1 MSKPENVKIPL
12 ALFNRITYLLECWDV
27 TDDYDEVVQS
37 DYREVTLALQKK
49 KQSLELRVD
58 YAKIV
63 NALDDDSRDIA
74 RISYLQKKR
83 ELYDDDF

>member
-12 ALFNRITYLLECWDV
+12 ALFKRVIYLLECWDV

-37 DYREVTLALQKK
+37 DYHDVMTALQKK

-63 NALDDDSRDIA
+63 NALDDDSRDLA
-74 RISYLQKKR
+74 RISYLQRKR
-83 ELYDDDF
+83 ELYDDF

>member
-12 ALFNRITYLLECWDV
+12 ALFKRITYLLECWDI
-27 TDDYDEVVQS
+27 DDYDEIVQS

-63 NALDDDSRDIA
+63 NALDNDSKDIA
-74 RISYLQKKR
+74 RISYLQRKR
-83 ELYDDDF
+83 ELYDGF